1 MIRVVVVE
9 WGKWMLET
17 QNEDINNDTKLKK
30 KDTKLIINITGTG

>member
-30 KDTKLIINITGTG
+30 KRYKAYY